1 MPPKPVA
8 TLCSDVR
15 GPSTPLDG
23 VRWAC
28 QAPCLFHFFLTS
40 HLLAWCLEVY
50 GFFNKI
56 MLNKYPLVGRQRI
69 VQCAQCCA
77 SWFLR
82 HLELWPLSSRFL
94 LLVHS
99 LCLWLCSHVLEG
111 ASFNPI
117 HEGATLITKV
127 HSKPHIL
134 ISSSLGVRIS
144 TDEFWGDPLNYK
156 SGISMQLP
164 WNLMFL

>member
-8 TLCSDVR
+8 TLCSDVY
-15 GPSTPLDG
+15 GPFTPLDG
-23 VRWAC
+23 ARWAC
-28 QAPCLFHFFLTS
+28 QAPCLFHFLLTFQ
-40 HLLAWCLEVY
+40 LLAWCLEVY

-56 MLNKYPLVGRQRI
+56 MLSKYPSVEGRGLF
-69 VQCAQCCA
+69 
-77 SWFLR
+77 S
-82 HLELWPLSSRFL
+82 
-94 LLVHS
+94 VHS
-99 LCLWLCSHVLEG
+99 TVSHDSWGALGRGHSRVASFCWFIACAFSLCSHVLEG

-134 ISSSLGVRIS
+134 ILSSLGVRIS
-144 TDEFWGDPLNYK
+144 IDEFWGDPLSYK
-156 SGISMQLP
+156 SGISMALP